1 MIPKSEPN
9 FQVLQQ
15 SLHNFSITQ
24 LHHQPQSSQQQQ
36 QSVIQSQLLTTSQPQ
51 LLQQPITNSATATI
65 VPNRQQL
72 TKQNNTQQQ
81 QLNQQN
87 CSSVTNTSGPITSV
101 SSSNNFSIADQTTT
115 GNNIISIASNQQKLN
130 DKIIQKM
137 VAEIPNTILNKY
149 RQRLIVDEQPKSPSE
164 TPPTLASGNL
174 LASPTNISKN
184 AANSKIP
191 FLYSLILAFVQLKL
205 PSDHNIEDISRLFC
219 EVIRSELNANP
230 PSELFLHQKPC
241 NASMQQQFSLQQQD
255 KQCPGIY
262 SQISCKSSIDNM
274 LTKL

>member
-24 LHHQPQSSQQQQ
+24 LHQQQQQQSSQQQ
-36 QSVIQSQLLTTSQPQ
+36 QSVIQPQQLLTSSQSHNVQ
-51 LLQQPITNSATATI
+51 LLQQPITNSATTTI

-72 TKQNNTQQQ
+72 TKQNNLQQQQ
-81 QLNQQN
+81 QLNQQH
-87 CSSVTNTSGPITSV
+87 CSSTVNTNISSSGPAASV
-101 SSSNNFSIADQTTT
+101 SSNNFSIADQTTT

-174 LASPTNISKN
+174 LASPTNSSKN
-184 AANSKIP
+184 AANSKKLFFFC
-191 FLYSLILAFVQLKL
+191 FLNYFDRL
-205 PSDHNIEDISRLFC
+205 DISIVSF
-219 EVIRSELNANP
+219 
-230 PSELFLHQKPC
+230 H
-241 NASMQQQFSLQQQD
+241 LQ
-255 KQCPGIY
+255 
-262 SQISCKSSIDNM
+262 
-274 LTKL
+274 

>member
-24 LHHQPQSSQQQQ
+24 LHHQQQSSQQQQQQQQ
-36 QSVIQSQLLTTSQPQ
+36 QSVIQPQQLMTTSQSHNVQ
-51 LLQQPITNSATATI
+51 LLQQPITNSATTTI
-65 VPNRQQL
+65 VPNRQL
-72 TKQNNTQQQ
+72 TKQNNIQQQQ
-81 QLNQQN
+81 QLNQQQN
-87 CSSVTNTSGPITSV
+87 CSMTANPNASGSGPTTSV
-101 SSSNNFSIADQTTT
+101 SSNNFSLADQSAS

-174 LASPTNISKN
+174 LASPTNSSKN
-184 AANSKIP
+184 AANSKNFYYLVNLNGP
-191 FLYSLILAFVQLKL
+191 
-205 PSDHNIEDISRLFC
+205 LF
-219 EVIRSELNANP
+219 
-230 PSELFLHQKPC
+230 
-241 NASMQQQFSLQQQD
+241 
-255 KQCPGIY
+255 
-262 SQISCKSSIDNM
+262 
-274 LTKL
+274 

>member
-24 LHHQPQSSQQQQ
+24 LHHQQQSSQQQ
-36 QSVIQSQLLTTSQPQ
+36 QSVIQPQQLLSNSQTHNVQ
-51 LLQQPITNSATATI
+51 LLQQPITNSAATTTI

-72 TKQNNTQQQ
+72 TKQNNIQQQQ
-81 QLNQQN
+81 QLNQQQN
-87 CSSVTNTSGPITSV
+87 CSSTVNTNTSSSGPTTSSV
-101 SSSNNFSIADQTTT
+101 VTSSNNFSIADQTAS

-174 LASPTNISKN
+174 LASPTNSSKN
-184 AANSKIP
+184 AANSKPIFP
-191 FLYSLILAFVQLKL
+191 L
-205 PSDHNIEDISRLFC
+205 
-219 EVIRSELNANP
+219 
-230 PSELFLHQKPC
+230 
-241 NASMQQQFSLQQQD
+241 FSLEIPASSNGVSFNFS
-255 KQCPGIY
+255 KQITTLKTFLAY
-262 SQISCKSSIDNM
+262 SV
-274 LTKL
+274 KLFDPN